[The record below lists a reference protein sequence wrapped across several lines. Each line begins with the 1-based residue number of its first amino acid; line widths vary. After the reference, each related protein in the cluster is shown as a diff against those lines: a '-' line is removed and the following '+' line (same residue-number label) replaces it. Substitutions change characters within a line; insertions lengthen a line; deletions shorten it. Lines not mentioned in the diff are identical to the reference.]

1 MNDYDALLCIAASEY
16 DSDQYYVTKFLVPD
30 AFIFFEKDRKKFI
43 VLSDLEIERGKQEA
57 NVDEILPM
65 SEYKE
70 QLQKQGINY
79 PKLIDIADCVLRDY
93 QIKSVLVPG
102 NFAIQY
108 ADPLRERGYTVHY
121 KDPFFETRAV
131 KTPQEIEYIQQSQ
144 KSNEKAM
151 DYVIQIIRESE
162 IGANNYL
169 YYRGSILTSEFV
181 QRQIQMKLLEL
192 DCLAHDTIVSCG
204 EQATRPHEH
213 GSGPLLAHQSIIIDI
228 FPQSLTTRYFADMTR
243 TVVKGNASD
252 MLKRLYD
259 VVQAGQEIAFNTIRD
274 GANGNDIHR
283 QIQGMFNQK
292 GFETGVIDGTV
303 QGFFHGTGHGIGL
316 DIHEAPHIGNVD
328 TTLCTGNV
336 VTVEPGLY
344 YVGIGG
350 VRIEDLVVVTED
362 GCTNLTTYLKELEIS

>member
-1 MNDYDALLCIAASEY
+1 MNDYDAILCITASEQ
-16 DSDQYYVTKFLVPD
+16 DSNMYYATGFLVPD
-30 AFIFFEKDRKKFI
+30 AFIFFEKEGKKFI

-70 QLQKQGINY
+70 RLQKQGIDY
-79 PKLIDIADCVLRDY
+79 PKLIDIADCVLQDY
-93 QIKSVLVPG
+93 RLKSVLVPG

-108 ADPLRERGYTVHY
+108 ADPLRERDYTVHY
-121 KDPFFETRAV
+121 KEPFFETRAI
-131 KTPQEIEYIQQSQ
+131 KTPQEIEHIQQSQ
-144 KSNEKAM
+144 KNNEKVM
-151 DYVIQIIRESE
+151 DYAIQIIRESE

-169 YYRGSILTSEFV
+169 YYRGNVLTSEFV
-181 QRQIQMKLLEL
+181 QRRIQMKLLEL
-192 DCLAHDTIVSCG
+192 DCLAYGTIVSCG

-213 GSGPLLAHQSIIIDI
+213 GSGPLLAHQAIIIDI

-243 TVVKGNASD
+243 TVVKGTASD
-252 MLKRLYD
+252 VLKRLYD
-259 VVQAGQEIAFNTIRD
+259 VVQAGQEIAFEMIRD
-274 GANGNDIHR
+274 GVNGHDVHQ
-283 QIQGMFNQK
+283 QIQAMFIRE

-303 QGFFHGTGHGIGL
+303 QGFFHGTGHGVGL
-316 DIHEAPHIGNVD
+316 DIHETPRIGNAD
-328 TTLCTGNV
+328 ATLQAGNV

-362 GCTNLTTYLKELEIS
+362 SCINLTSYPKKLEV